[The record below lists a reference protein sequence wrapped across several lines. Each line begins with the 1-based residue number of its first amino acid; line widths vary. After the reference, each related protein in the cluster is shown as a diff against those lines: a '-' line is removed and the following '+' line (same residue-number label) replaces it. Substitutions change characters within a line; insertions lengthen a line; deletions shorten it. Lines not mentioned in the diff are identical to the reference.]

1 MKCERLLCLFLFAL
15 FPVYSLI
22 AQTDQRLFL
31 IPEILN
37 GLDTSTNS
45 LEGNITA
52 SNLIIQNLSLK
63 VNSMQTTIETQQ
75 RQLQAESENS
85 ANWEATALQRSQKY
99 EQTLQSLETS
109 FNQLLTENQ
118 EKDSQILKLKE
129 TGAKQMKAIFIMGSV
144 IVLVIIFFI
153 VKLAVKIKTG
163 GVLSLFKPV
172 I

>member
-1 MKCERLLCLFLFAL
+1 
-15 FPVYSLI
+15 
-22 AQTDQRLFL
+22 
-31 IPEILN
+31 
-37 GLDTSTNS
+37 
-45 LEGNITA
+45 
-52 SNLIIQNLSLK
+52 
-63 VNSMQTTIETQQ
+63 
-75 RQLQAESENS
+75 
-85 ANWEATALQRSQKY
+85 
-99 EQTLQSLETS
+99 
-109 FNQLLTENQ
+109 LTENQ